1 MIDVDGAEAG
11 ADVAGE
17 EDGVEDEEGDEEQVE
32 GRLHLRRAD
41 AGIGWFLTISL
52 LLFFI
57 LEDCPPCRPTRLQGR
72 QLSGLASHSRNLKNW
87 YVLLLSQLDQRN
99 SSHNTAMAKK
109 FPRKPKRPS
118 TMLVTPVSQYFHP
131 DRI

>member
-41 AGIGWFLTISL
+41 AGVGWWLGHFSVRKLAASCLFSISYRTA
-52 LLFFI
+52 
-57 LEDCPPCRPTRLQGR
+57 CSAGLQG
-72 QLSGLASHSRNLKNW
+72 SGWLATEQEVPLT
-87 YVLLLSQLDQRN
+87 QR
-99 SSHNTAMAKK
+99 
-109 FPRKPKRPS
+109 
-118 TMLVTPVSQYFHP
+118 YGE
-131 DRI
+131 I

>member
-41 AGIGWFLTISL
+41 AGVGWLVDDGWAISL
-52 LLFFI
+52 L
-57 LEDCPPCRPTRLQGR
+57 
-72 QLSGLASHSRNLKNW
+72 
-87 YVLLLSQLDQRN
+87 
-99 SSHNTAMAKK
+99 
-109 FPRKPKRPS
+109 
-118 TMLVTPVSQYFHP
+118 
-131 DRI
+131 